1 MASDRERNDR
11 RGRKGGFAPNPQGA
25 RSGTGFSGPGSGAGA
40 SGPRRHGP
48 PREDASFWIWG
59 WHAVEAAVLNP
70 DRPAPERLLAT
81 ADRAKA
87 LAALRPG
94 LKLDVVE
101 PVEIAR
107 RLPQGASHQ
116 GVALRTPPLDG
127 ASLEEIAAAGA
138 GVILVLDQVTDPQNV
153 GAILRSAAAFGARGV
168 VMQDRHAPPLG
179 GALAKAAAGALERTP
194 VARVV
199 NLSRALETLA
209 DAGWTSVGLDG
220 RAQTPLAE
228 ALAVPAV
235 VIVLGSE
242 GEGLRRLVAEH
253 CDILAA
259 IPMPGGFESLNVA
272 SAAAIALYAAAG
284 RSGPRPTGE

>member
-11 RGRKGGFAPNPQGA
+11 RGRKGGFSPNPQAA
-25 RSGTGFSGPGSGAGA
+25 RP
-40 SGPRRHGP
+40 GPRRHGP
-48 PREDASFWIWG
+48 QRDDPAHWLWG
-59 WHAVEAAVLNP
+59 WHAVEAALKNP
-70 DRPAPERLLAT
+70 GRPPPERLLAT

-87 LAALRPG
+87 LAVLRPD
-94 LKLDVVE
+94 LKPEVTE
-101 PVEIAR
+101 PAEIAR
-107 RLPQGASHQ
+107 RLPAGAAHQ
-116 GVALRTPPLDG
+116 GVALRTPPLEG
-127 ASLEEIAAAGA
+127 AALEEIAASGS

-179 GALAKAAAGALERTP
+179 GALAKAAAGAMERMS

-199 NLSRALETLA
+199 NLSRALEVLA
-209 DAGWTSVGLDG
+209 DAGWTSIGLDSD
-220 RAQTPLAE
+220 AE
-228 ALAVPAV
+228 TRLSDALDTPAV

-253 CDILAA
+253 CDILAG

-272 SAAAIALYAAAG
+272 SAAAIALYAATDRANA
-284 RSGPRPTGE
+284 RVTGE

>member
-11 RGRKGGFAPNPQGA
+11 RGRNSVFTPNTQ
-25 RSGTGFSGPGSGAGA
+25 AGRP
-40 SGPRRHGP
+40 GPRRGGP
-48 PREDASFWIWG
+48 SRDDPASWLWG
-59 WHAVEAAVLNP
+59 WHAVEAALRNP
-70 DRPAPERLLAT
+70 DRPPPERLLAT

-87 LAALRPG
+87 IAGFRPE
-94 LKLDVVE
+94 LKPDLVE
-101 PVEIAR
+101 PAEIAR
-107 RLPQGASHQ
+107 RLPAGASHQ

-127 ASLEEIAAAGA
+127 AALDDIAAAGE

-179 GALAKAAAGALERTP
+179 GALAKAAAGAMERMP

-199 NLSRALETLA
+199 NLSRALERLAETGWTSIGLDGGAEMRLA
-209 DAGWTSVGLDG
+209 DALD
-220 RAQTPLAE
+220 A
-228 ALAVPAV
+228 PAV

-253 CDILAA
+253 CDLLAGIA
-259 IPMPGGFESLNVA
+259 MPGQFESLNVA
-272 SAAAIALYAAAG
+272 SAAAIALYAATDRA
-284 RSGPRPTGE
+284 RARARVTGE